1 MIKRGEK
8 GKTRDGHLKAFSF
21 LLPSLPRTFDD
32 VMRVHKRTLDFDI
45 HAGIVE

>member
-8 GKTRDGHLKAFSF
+8 EKTRDGHLKAFSF
-21 LLPSLPRTFDD
+21 LSPRTFDD